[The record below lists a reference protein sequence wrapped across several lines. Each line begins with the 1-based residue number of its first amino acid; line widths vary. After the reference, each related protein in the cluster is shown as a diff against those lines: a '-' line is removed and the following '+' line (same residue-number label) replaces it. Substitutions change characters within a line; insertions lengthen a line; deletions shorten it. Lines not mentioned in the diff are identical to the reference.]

1 MPLSEQLAD
10 YAASRFDARLPLLG
24 ERGGQIEA
32 ALQALPIDEAVL
44 TRYFYATLPLTDV
57 FDTPF
62 DVLAAHA
69 RHALMLREGPAAE
82 LPEDVFVHHVA
93 CPRVNNEPLDRCREA
108 LWKTLAPRVK
118 GLTTEQAVIEI
129 NYWCAEVATYQT
141 TDNRTLGPLG
151 VIAGAAGRCG
161 EEATLLVSALRSVGI
176 PARQIYV
183 PWWSHCDDNHAWVEA
198 FADGKWHYLG
208 ACEPEEALDRGWFTA
223 ASGRAPMVA
232 TRLFSDFGCAAE
244 DVLMRSGCAV
254 TVGVTESY
262 ADCSPLEVRVFG
274 ADGEPAAGATVA
286 LEVLNMAGWRPLVT
300 LTTNDEGRCRAVLG
314 HGSVR
319 VHASR
324 GSFMAEKDV
333 DTARADEVRLA
344 LSAVRVDESNS
355 GWRGLD
361 FRAPEDHPAP
371 SGTLTPEMAERGRAR
386 KAAADEKR
394 RASVAAMRT
403 HAKEL
408 AARAAELRPADD
420 ASLVA
425 RILDGALGNAD
436 EVFSFLTAGTE
447 PERAALLAGLAEK
460 DWLDL
465 PADVLEGHLAAAL
478 AGRDGALSRLAAE
491 GLGADAA
498 LEAWERYVLCPRI
511 GLEHLSAWRPALPAA
526 LPGELAGLVK
536 DDPRAA
542 WVWLVEHLRFTAS
555 EHVAKLVGTP
565 VGALESG
572 EASEVTR
579 RTLFVAA
586 CRALGV
592 AARLGEA
599 DGRAEVLLAGQWA
612 CVEGDGADGDG
623 DGAAGGKAGAG
634 ATAEEAEQVF
644 PLRVTC
650 GDGRAPVYGTD
661 WSLARLGTSMQVGGQ
676 ELYGFASLDLWGR
689 EFEDGALALSVPA
702 GLYRLTTTVRLPN
715 GNQQACERTLVVDGP
730 SEVALQ
736 LREPDAEDMLQRIP
750 LPDAAGLA
758 RAATGAGEK
767 DLALVAF
774 LELAEEPTEHLLN
787 ELADSAAGVAAA
799 GVGVTL
805 VTREDPEAAAT
816 GDPTLSRSVGA
827 LRAAG
832 VNVALARDD
841 FSELPERLA
850 RRMFA
855 NPELLPLALLLD
867 CRGDAP
873 VGVFARGGYAVGTV
887 ELTLRLAALA

>member
-1 MPLSEQLAD
+1 
-10 YAASRFDARLPLLG
+10 
-24 ERGGQIEA
+24 
-32 ALQALPIDEAVL
+32 
-44 TRYFYATLPLTDV
+44 
-57 FDTPF
+57 
-62 DVLAAHA
+62 
-69 RHALMLREGPAAE
+69 
-82 LPEDVFVHHVA
+82 
-93 CPRVNNEPLDRCREA
+93 
-108 LWKTLAPRVK
+108 
-118 GLTTEQAVIEI
+118 
-129 NYWCAEVATYQT
+129 
-141 TDNRTLGPLG
+141 
-151 VIAGAAGRCG
+151 
-161 EEATLLVSALRSVGI
+161 
-176 PARQIYV
+176 
-183 PWWSHCDDNHAWVEA
+183 
-198 FADGKWHYLG
+198 
-208 ACEPEEALDRGWFTA
+208 
-223 ASGRAPMVA
+223 
-232 TRLFSDFGCAAE
+232 
-244 DVLMRSGCAV
+244 MRSGCAV

-262 ADCSPLEVRVFG
+262 TDCSPLEVRVFG

-300 LTTNDEGRCRAVLG
+300 LTTDGEGRCRAVLG

-394 RASVAAMRT
+394 RTSVAAMRT

-425 RILDGALGNAD
+425 HILDGALGNAD

-478 AGRDGALSRLAAE
+478 AGRGEALSRLAAE

-526 LPGELAGLVK
+526 LPDELAGLIK

-542 WVWLVEHLRFTAS
+542 WAWLVGHLRFTAS

-565 VGALESG
+565 VGTLESG

-612 CVEGDGADGDG
+612 CVEGDGADADSGVG
-623 DGAAGGKAGAG
+623 T
-634 ATAEEAEQVF
+634 TAEEGATSEAAEQVF

-676 ELYGFASLDLWGR
+676 ELYGFVSLDLWGR
-689 EFEDGALALSVPA
+689 EFEEGTLTLSAPA

-715 GNQQACERTLVVDGP
+715 GNQQACEHVLVVDGP
-730 SEVALQ
+730 SDVALQ
-736 LREPDAEDMLQRIP
+736 MREPAAEDMLQSIP
-750 LPDAAGLA
+750 LPDATGLA

-787 ELADSAAGVAAA
+787 ELVDSAAGVAAA

-805 VTREDPEAAAT
+805 VTHEDPEAAAT

-867 CRGDAP
+867 CHGDSP